1 MTSEPVF
8 SKSFIATIVL
18 GVLFILIFLDLPLLC
33 ESQGH
38 HHHGHSHEEFDHGH
52 SHEHVPNESP
62 SFKYSKQA
70 NDMYESDKGSH
81 KVDKAHINGGR
92 EERDTYTLWVNA
104 IGSTVLISAAPFF
117 ILFLVPLDNTK
128 EKEPL
133 LKILLSFASGSLLG
147 DAFLHLIPHALMA
160 HSHEGEHAHSH
171 SHSHSHSHGEGE
183 HGHGHDMVVGFWVLF
198 GVIAF
203 LMVEKFVRLVKGGH
217 GHSHGHSHEE
227 KKKKTDNDTKK
238 SEKKESSSSES
249 EDKAKEKQEN
259 SQEGKH
265 LGVLR

>member
-1 MTSEPVF
+1 MKSEPII
-8 SKSFIATIVL
+8 SKSFIATVVL
-18 GVLFILIFLDLPLLC
+18 GILFILIFLDFPLLC
-33 ESQGH
+33 ESQGHHH

-52 SHEHVPNESP
+52 SHEHEHEESP
-62 SFKYSKQA
+62 SFKYSREA
-70 NDMYESDKGSH
+70 NTLYESETNSH
-81 KVDKAHINGGR
+81 KVDKAHINGGK
-92 EERDTYTLWVNA
+92 EQRDTYSLWVHA
-104 IGSTVLISAAPFF
+104 IGSTVLISAAPFL

-160 HSHEGEHAHSH
+160 HSHEGEHSH
-171 SHSHSHSHGEGE
+171 SHSHADEG

-227 KKKKTDNDTKK
+227 KKKTEKTASNKKDGSSSENDDKKKEK
-238 SEKKESSSSES
+238 SEKSK
-249 EDKAKEKQEN
+249 
-259 SQEGKH
+259 EGK
-265 LGVLR
+265 